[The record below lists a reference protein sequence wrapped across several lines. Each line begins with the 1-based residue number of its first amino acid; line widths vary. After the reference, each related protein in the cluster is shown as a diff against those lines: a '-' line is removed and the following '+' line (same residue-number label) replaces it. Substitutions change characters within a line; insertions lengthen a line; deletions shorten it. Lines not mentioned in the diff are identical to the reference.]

1 MQSSAGGRL
10 VYLDISYNQ
19 LGALGMRK
27 VGGALDGHGCLR
39 TLDISGNAI
48 GIEGADALA
57 DALAHNYSITKL
69 NSAVNRLKHTGVL
82 VLCNAFG
89 PKQVVR
95 DLDLGFNEA
104 HQRGAESIARLLHVY
119 PRLEALNLENNYMG
133 PSGAE
138 SVLRALENNSTLRRL
153 NLSNNRIG
161 AGGARGVARVLQH
174 SVTIEHVDVAANDV
188 GDEGMSSLSRGMR
201 QITTTGMRRALRSLV
216 LDDVS
221 VHVDTQVEFILST
234 TEGMLP
240 ELRMLDF
247 GSLAFVRGH
256 KNCQRFLRQ
265 PLTHSIRNAHEL
277 LATRLIERRNSM
289 GLERSRWSV
298 TQSGDLVR
306 TPPPAARSDVDDD
319 DAADALHLL
328 IALPRTQCAEAQKG
342 KFAAMMLES
351 EGSIIKDV
359 EVPTGIWVT
368 TPLGRVLK
376 GGVQITTAGCLWGCG
391 RRRAHPKILVPK
403 VNGWSGGGVFG
414 ADTRG
419 ANVLE
424 SLEKS
429 LAMSSDASESEALLR
444 NRTGELDA
452 KGCNLMSWTPYGEAK
467 YATSSNASESDQGL
481 VDQMKVDANWLV
493 AHRFGD
499 WAEYFNRRTEATL
512 CTFRGVAVADPKARI
527 EWLDFTDKSHNTAL
541 QLAIKHGEIAIAER
555 LIARNRS
562 TECQVHAPSTV
573 PGRRMLPRSFVVS
586 AVPALLHMY
595 IVHCT
600 LYKVHECTRYNN
612 VQ

>member
-1 MQSSAGGRL
+1 
-10 VYLDISYNQ
+10 
-19 LGALGMRK
+19 
-27 VGGALDGHGCLR
+27 
-39 TLDISGNAI
+39 
-48 GIEGADALA
+48 
-57 DALAHNYSITKL
+57 
-69 NSAVNRLKHTGVL
+69 
-82 VLCNAFG
+82 
-89 PKQVVR
+89 
-95 DLDLGFNEA
+95 
-104 HQRGAESIARLLHVY
+104 
-119 PRLEALNLENNYMG
+119 
-133 PSGAE
+133 
-138 SVLRALENNSTLRRL
+138 
-153 NLSNNRIG
+153 
-161 AGGARGVARVLQH
+161 
-174 SVTIEHVDVAANDV
+174 
-188 GDEGMSSLSRGMR
+188 
-201 QITTTGMRRALRSLV
+201 
-216 LDDVS
+216 
-221 VHVDTQVEFILST
+221 
-234 TEGMLP
+234 MLP

-289 GLERSRWSV
+289 GLERERWSV

-328 IALPRTQCAEAQKG
+328 IALPRTQCAEAQKV

-359 EVPTGIWVT
+359 EVPNGIWVT

-376 GGVQITTAGCLWGCG
+376 GGVKITTAGCLWGCG

-414 ADTRG
+414 ADTSG

-452 KGCNLMSWTPYGEAK
+452 KGCNLMSWTPYGEAR
-467 YATSSNASESDQGL
+467 YATSSNDASESDQGL
-481 VDQMKVDANWLV
+481 VIDQIKVDANWLV

-562 TECQVHAPSTV
+562 TECQVRPRLCRAFACPV
-573 PGRRMLPRSFVVS
+573 RSFRR
-586 AVPALLHMY
+586 ACPAAY
-595 IVHCT
+595 VHCT
-600 LYKVHECTRYNN
+600 CCNNVHEYVQCAMFRRACPPALWCCSRMCNSGGPAHPGHQWSLISLHSCMHACTGERCEREAIPFLDTVRLTRHGSRHESALRGVSRPLQHQRSHSRTRTAERLRVAARRSSWVRDACADVARDTANRACRRRRYSRCERARRAARCRAIALQLDDGTHVPACTPSGQREGGGIGRPQRYVEVRPSTCHTSLLNS
-612 VQ
+612 